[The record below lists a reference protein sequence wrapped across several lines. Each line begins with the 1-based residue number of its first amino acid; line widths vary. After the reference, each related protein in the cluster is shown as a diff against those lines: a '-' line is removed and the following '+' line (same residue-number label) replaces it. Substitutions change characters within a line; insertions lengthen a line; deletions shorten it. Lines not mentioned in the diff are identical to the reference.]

1 LERKNFPGV
10 GDQNPYVNTPLHE
23 WDGDSKMTP
32 SEVGMEDS
40 DIRDIMEREGINF
53 QNILDQWK
61 KFNLFLDMKNFEV
74 R

>member
-1 LERKNFPGV
+1 MENQLTQDTINNYSGSI
-10 GDQNPYVNTPLHE
+10 GDQNPYVNTTLHE

-32 SEVGMEDS
+32 SEVGTEDP

-61 KFNLFLDMKNFEV
+61 K
-74 R
+74 